1 MSAFTMASV
10 AVALPVRASAS
21 TRRASASTRRASA
34 AQPARVNL
42 SGARLASAP
51 ARAAGRDRGDSLVV
65 RMSSN
70 PNLDRE
76 NPDLEEKFA
85 VIG

>member
-1 MSAFTMASV
+1 MSAFTIASA
-10 AVALPVRASAS
+10 AVALPARACAS
-21 TRRASASTRRASA
+21 TRRAA
-34 AQPARVNL
+34 APAARVNL

>member
-10 AVALPVRASAS
+10 AVALPV
-21 TRRASASTRRASA
+21 RASASTRRASA

-51 ARAAGRDRGDSLVV
+51 ARAAGRDRGDSLVM